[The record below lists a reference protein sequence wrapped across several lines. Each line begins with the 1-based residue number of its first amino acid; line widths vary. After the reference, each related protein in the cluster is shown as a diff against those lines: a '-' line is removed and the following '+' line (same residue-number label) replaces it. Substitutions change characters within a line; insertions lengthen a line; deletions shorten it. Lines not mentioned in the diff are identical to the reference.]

1 MKTIYEEPA
10 LYISV
15 FDDEDDIVT
24 MSGVKTNATS
34 SEQAMEFFS
43 DATGGSVSI
52 YSVDVNEK

>member
-10 LYISV
+10 VYISM
-15 FDDEDDIVT
+15 FDDEDDILTESPV
-24 MSGVKTNATS
+24 VS
-34 SEQAMEFFS
+34 SYDQAEQFVN